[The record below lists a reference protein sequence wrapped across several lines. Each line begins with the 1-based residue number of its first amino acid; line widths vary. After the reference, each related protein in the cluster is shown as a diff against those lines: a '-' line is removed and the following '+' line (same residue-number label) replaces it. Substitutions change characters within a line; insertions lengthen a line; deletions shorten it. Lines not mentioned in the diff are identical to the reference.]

1 MRRSRGG
8 FTTVYL
14 LMILAALTAAAV
26 MIIDAA
32 TARAARSI
40 SETVCAS
47 AGRSVLS
54 EYQKELYSRYG
65 VFALRGD
72 DALLT
77 RLASYYINGSLL
89 GGKAAAKPEAV
100 KIEAS
105 AEGYPA
111 LDVEGLARQ
120 IRRLAPAAAVMK
132 GGVLEYILDN
142 ADAPDTD
149 IPGEFPS
156 GTAEEIDPIQSAEK
170 SFGKDADRNR
180 GRTIASNEYRALP
193 SRLLGYS
200 KRVSLLFSGGIFDL
214 SFRTLLEDEYIL
226 AVCSNAVKTRDGTF
240 LECEAEYVLYGNSS
254 DSANLRAVKIS
265 LFSFRFAVNE
275 VKYVS
280 ETGELLISTAAA
292 VAKSLKEVKTILAG
306 GRVDKLDYAMHL
318 RIFMAL
324 VPRQEK
330 VARLMDIMQLN
341 IRKIDGANFEFRNY
355 AYGFDLNAVF
365 VHRRRTGDVEQSF
378 CYR

>member
-77 RLASYYINGSLL
+77 RLASFYINGSLL
-89 GGKAAAKPEAV
+89 GGKAAAKPAAV

-132 GGVLEYILDN
+132 GGVLEY
-142 ADAPDTD
+142 
-149 IPGEFPS
+149 EM
-156 GTAEEIDPIQSAEK
+156 
-170 SFGKDADRNR
+170 
-180 GRTIASNEYRALP
+180 
-193 SRLLGYS
+193 
-200 KRVSLLFSGGIFDL
+200 
-214 SFRTLLEDEYIL
+214 
-226 AVCSNAVKTRDGTF
+226 
-240 LECEAEYVLYGNSS
+240 
-254 DSANLRAVKIS
+254 
-265 LFSFRFAVNE
+265 
-275 VKYVS
+275 S
-280 ETGELLISTAAA
+280 E
-292 VAKSLKEVKTILAG
+292 
-306 GRVDKLDYAMHL
+306 
-318 RIFMAL
+318 
-324 VPRQEK
+324 
-330 VARLMDIMQLN
+330 
-341 IRKIDGANFEFRNY
+341 
-355 AYGFDLNAVF
+355 
-365 VHRRRTGDVEQSF
+365 
-378 CYR
+378 